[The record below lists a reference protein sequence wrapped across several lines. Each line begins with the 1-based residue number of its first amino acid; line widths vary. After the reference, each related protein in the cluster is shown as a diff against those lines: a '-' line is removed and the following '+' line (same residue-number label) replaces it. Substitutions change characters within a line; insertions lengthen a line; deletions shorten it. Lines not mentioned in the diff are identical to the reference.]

1 MENNCSLKV
10 GNANRGIN
18 INIKNDDDKLIQVN
32 INNKISD

>member
-18 INIKNDDDKLIQVN
+18 INIKDDNDKLNPVN
-32 INNKISD
+32 VNDKISD